1 MSLDDVPSVL
11 NAKEIINLGR
21 LDSLID
27 KYPMVV
33 PFKETVEYCSQ
44 TLIFFFFHK
53 NIAEL
58 ICRAFER
65 LKDENSG
72 LGKMIPSWK
81 AYQYELC
88 NEIFWWGK
96 LNSYTDAILSRDI
109 GPANG
114 RNDRSVTFEFGFLC
128 LESSSDCALDDKSSP
143 PLHRYTTS
151 QSQMDRIQRL
161 FSFGDF
167 LSCSDVILVTKL
179 VLLLIKDIKYN
190 RDEKDR
196 IQS

>member
-1 MSLDDVPSVL
+1 
-11 NAKEIINLGR
+11 
-21 LDSLID
+21 
-27 KYPMVV
+27 
-33 PFKETVEYCSQ
+33 
-44 TLIFFFFHK
+44 
-53 NIAEL
+53 
-58 ICRAFER
+58 
-65 LKDENSG
+65 
-72 LGKMIPSWK
+72 MISSWK

-96 LNSYTDAILSRDI
+96 LNSYTDAILSRDL
-109 GPANG
+109 GPGNG

-143 PLHRYTTS
+143 PLHHYTTS

-167 LSCSDVILVTKL
+167 LSCSDVILGTTL

-190 RDEKDR
+190 RAEKDR
-196 IQS
+196 IQSLLHDLRRTNVPSRASFIVSVTAEQANTSAERILLRSLLLSAGRWKC